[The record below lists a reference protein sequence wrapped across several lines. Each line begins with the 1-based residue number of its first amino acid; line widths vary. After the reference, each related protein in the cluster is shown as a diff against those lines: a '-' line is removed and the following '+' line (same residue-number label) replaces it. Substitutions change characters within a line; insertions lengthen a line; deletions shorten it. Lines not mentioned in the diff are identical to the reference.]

1 MVGFL
6 IYQPQ
11 KVKSAGQIWVNVFKN
26 GPSKICGRQPLKN
39 FTWTILEYLALTHL
53 SLQQIANFIYYI
65 VLDSNYSISQNVERT
80 EINLVTSNNLYFLSC
95 KLWLKH
101 WFTDIFWM
109 WIYFKENL
117 WILSAEFENKRN
129 FSLFL
134 IINSSFFVR
143 GNIIDSCHSNLAQIP
158 KFSAIREFHNICWGI
173 IKWCYKFYRTIF
185 IINESWTKGLL

>member
-39 FTWTILEYLALTHL
+39 FTWTILEYLALIHL
-53 SLQQIANFIYYI
+53 LLQQIANFIYYI

-80 EINLVTSNNLYFLSC
+80 EINIDLLISFECEFISRKIYEFCLQNLKIRGILACFWSLIAHSLS
-95 KLWLKH
+95 
-101 WFTDIFWM
+101 
-109 WIYFKENL
+109 E
-117 WILSAEFENKRN
+117 E
-129 FSLFL
+129 
-134 IINSSFFVR
+134 
-143 GNIIDSCHSNLAQIP
+143 IIDSCHSNLAQIP
-158 KFSAIREFHNICWGI
+158 KFLAIREFHNICWGI
-173 IKWCYKFYRTIF
+173 IKWCYKFYRTFF